1 MDQAKSGIFVDLTA
15 IRQTQSEKKN
25 QTKQKNEKSQTG
37 LQLQSFLWLTYINI
51 EKDVTR
57 LFESSDIK
65 KVWA

>member
-1 MDQAKSGIFVDLTA
+1 MKLTA
-15 IRQTQSEKKN
+15 IFILVDLVQKKFHLKKTQT
-25 QTKQKNEKSQTG
+25 TKYEKSHTE

-57 LFESSDIK
+57 LFKSSDIK